1 MQGMKEKQQEVVT
14 ENLPKLRH
22 NTSSWFK
29 SMEYQGR
36 ERKLNP
42 HLDTLK

>member
-1 MQGMKEKQQEVVT
+1 MVT

-22 NTSSWFK
+22 DTSSWIA

-36 ERKLNP
+36 EGKLNP